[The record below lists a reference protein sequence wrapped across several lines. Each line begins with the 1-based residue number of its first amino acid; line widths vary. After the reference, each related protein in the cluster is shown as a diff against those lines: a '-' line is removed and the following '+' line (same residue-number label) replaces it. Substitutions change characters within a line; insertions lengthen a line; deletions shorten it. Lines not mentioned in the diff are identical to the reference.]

1 MFYSPPSRITLCRF
15 SPPRTGPAL
24 TREQLETQQIPIY
37 FAVVIAA
44 VAFGLLAPGAAHHLE
59 ALVTPAIA
67 VLMYA
72 MFLQIPFL
80 DLRQGL
86 GNRRFMTALLL
97 ANFILV
103 PLLVWAITRG
113 LVEHPAILIGA
124 LLVLLTPCIDYVVVF
139 THIGKGDSRL
149 TLAATP
155 VLLLVQLVLLPV
167 YLAVMLG
174 DGSEV
179 TIAIAPFV
187 EAFALLIVLPM
198 VLAVLTS
205 AGARRSRA
213 VSAWNDAWAWMP
225 VPAMALVLVTVI
237 GSQIAVVWRDFDRL
251 LPVIPVYIGFMLL
264 APVLGFVAAR
274 LLRLPVV
281 EARSVTFSAS
291 TRNSLVVLPL
301 ALALPEEL
309 RGLAAAAVIT
319 QTLVELVSELVYV
332 RAIPALLRD

>member
-1 MFYSPPSRITLCRF
+1 M
-15 SPPRTGPAL
+15 
-24 TREQLETQQIPIY
+24 TREQLETHQIPIY
-37 FAVVIAA
+37 FAAVLAA
-44 VAFGLLAPGAAHHLE
+44 VAFGLLASDTARPLQ

-86 GNRRFMTALLL
+86 GNRRFMAALLL

-113 LVEHPAILIGA
+113 LIDQPALLVGA

-139 THIGKGDSRL
+139 THIGKGDARL

-155 VLLLVQLVLLPV
+155 VLLLAQLALLPL
-167 YLAVMLG
+167 YLALMLG
-174 DGSEV
+174 DNV
-179 TIAIAPFV
+179 RLAITPFV
-187 EAFALLIVLPM
+187 EAFVLLIVLPM
-198 VLAVLTS
+198 ALAVVTS
-205 AGARRSRA
+205 AGARRSRVVA
-213 VSAWNDAWAWMP
+213 AWNHAWAWLP
-225 VPAMALVLVTVI
+225 VPAMALVLLVVI
-237 GSQIAVVWRDFDRL
+237 ASQIAVVQGDFKHL
-251 LPVIPVYIGFMLL
+251 LPVVPVYLGFMLA
-264 APVLGFVAAR
+264 APLLGMFAAR
-274 LLRLPVV
+274 LLCLSAT
-281 EARSVTFSAS
+281 EARSVTFSAA

-301 ALALPEEL
+301 ALALPEEV

-332 RAIPALLRD
+332 RLVPRLVR

>member
-1 MFYSPPSRITLCRF
+1 M
-15 SPPRTGPAL
+15 

-37 FAVVIAA
+37 FAAVLSA
-44 VAFGLLAPGAAHHLE
+44 VALGLLASDTAHHLE

-86 GNRRFMTALLL
+86 GNRRFIGALLL

-113 LVEHPAILIGA
+113 LVAHPAILVGA

-155 VLLLVQLVLLPV
+155 VLLLLQLLLLPL
-167 YLAVMLG
+167 YLALMLG
-174 DGSEV
+174 DSSNV
-179 TIAIAPFV
+179 AISITPFV
-187 EAFALLIVLPM
+187 EAFVLLIVLPM
-198 VLAVLTS
+198 ALAVLTS
-205 AGARRSRA
+205 AGARRLPA
-213 VSAWNDAWAWMP
+213 VSAWNDAWAWLP
-225 VPAMALVLVTVI
+225 VPAMALVLVVVI
-237 GSQIAVVWRDFDRL
+237 ASQISVVLHDFERL

-264 APVLGFVAAR
+264 APAIGFVSAR
-274 LLRLPVV
+274 LLRLPAT
-281 EARSVTFSAS
+281 EARSVTFSAA

-301 ALALPEEL
+301 ALALPENM
-309 RGLAAAAVIT
+309 RSLAAAAVIT
-319 QTLVELVSELVYV
+319 QTLLELVAELIYV
-332 RAIPALLRD
+332 RAVPRLVR

>member
-1 MFYSPPSRITLCRF
+1 M
-15 SPPRTGPAL
+15 
-24 TREQLETQQIPIY
+24 TREQLETRQIPIY
-37 FAVVIAA
+37 FAAVLAA
-44 VAFGLLAPGAAHHLE
+44 IVFGLLASDAARQLE
-59 ALVTPAIA
+59 ALITPAIA
-67 VLMYA
+67 ALMYA

-86 GNRRFMTALLL
+86 GNRRFITALLL
-97 ANFILV
+97 ANFMLV

-113 LVEHPAILIGA
+113 LVEHPAILVGA

-155 VLLLVQLVLLPV
+155 VLLLAQLVLLPV
-167 YLAVMLG
+167 YLALMLG
-174 DGSEV
+174 GSSQV
-179 TIAIAPFV
+179 AISITPFV
-187 EAFALLIVLPM
+187 EAFVLLIVVPM
-198 VLAVLTS
+198 ALAVLTS

-213 VSAWNDAWAWMP
+213 VATWNDAWAWLP
-225 VPAMALVLVTVI
+225 VPAMALVLMVVI
-237 GSQIAVVWRDFDRL
+237 ASQIAVVLRDFDRL

-264 APVLGFVAAR
+264 APVLGFICAR
-274 LLRLPVV
+274 LLRLPAS
-281 EARSVTFSAS
+281 EARSVTFSAA

-301 ALALPEEL
+301 ALALPEEM

-332 RAIPALLRD
+332 RAIPRFVR

>member
-1 MFYSPPSRITLCRF
+1 M
-15 SPPRTGPAL
+15 
-24 TREQLETQQIPIY
+24 TREQLETRQIPIY
-37 FAVVIAA
+37 FAAVLAA
-44 VAFGLLAPGAAHHLE
+44 IAFGLLASDAARQLE
-59 ALVTPAIA
+59 ALITPAIA

-80 DLRQGL
+80 NLRQGL
-86 GNRRFMTALLL
+86 GNRRFITALLL
-97 ANFILV
+97 ANFMLV

-113 LVEHPAILIGA
+113 LVEHPAILVGA

-155 VLLLVQLVLLPV
+155 VLLLAQLVLLPV

-174 DGSEV
+174 GSSQV
-179 TIAIAPFV
+179 AISITPFV
-187 EAFALLIVLPM
+187 EAFVLLIVLPM
-198 VLAVLTS
+198 ALAVLTS

-213 VSAWNDAWAWMP
+213 IATWNDAWAWLP
-225 VPAMALVLVTVI
+225 VPAMALVLMVVI
-237 GSQIAVVWRDFDRL
+237 ASQIALVLRDLDRL

-264 APVLGFVAAR
+264 APVLGFICAR
-274 LLRLPVV
+274 LLRLPAS
-281 EARSVTFSAS
+281 EARSVTFSAA

-301 ALALPEEL
+301 ALALPEEM

-319 QTLVELVSELVYV
+319 QTLVELVSELIYV
-332 RAIPALLRD
+332 RAIPRFVR

>member
-1 MFYSPPSRITLCRF
+1 M
-15 SPPRTGPAL
+15 
-24 TREQLETQQIPIY
+24 TREQLETRQIPIY
-37 FAVVIAA
+37 FAAVLAA
-44 VAFGLLAPGAAHHLE
+44 IVFGLLASDTARQLE
-59 ALVTPAIA
+59 ALITPAIA

-86 GNRRFMTALLL
+86 GNRRFITALLL
-97 ANFILV
+97 ANFMLV

-113 LVEHPAILIGA
+113 LVEHPAILVGA

-155 VLLLVQLVLLPV
+155 LLLLAQLVLLPV
-167 YLAVMLG
+167 YLALMLG
-174 DGSEV
+174 GSSQV
-179 TIAIAPFV
+179 AISITPFL
-187 EAFALLIVLPM
+187 EAFVLLIVLPM
-198 VLAVLTS
+198 ALAVLTS

-213 VSAWNDAWAWMP
+213 IATWNDAWAWLP
-225 VPAMALVLVTVI
+225 VPAMALVLMVVI
-237 GSQIAVVWRDFDRL
+237 ASQFVVVLRDFDRL

-264 APVLGFVAAR
+264 APVLGFASAR
-274 LLRLPVV
+274 LLRLPAS
-281 EARSVTFSAS
+281 EARSVTFSAA

-301 ALALPEEL
+301 ALALPEEM

-319 QTLVELVSELVYV
+319 QTLVELVSELIYV
-332 RAIPALLRD
+332 RAVPRFVR